1 MYTLIN
7 FISFVILTT
16 LAFRSADPIAI
27 IISIVGFTI
36 MNVMC
41 EELDQARE
49 QSKYNNYK
57 LGEK

>member
-1 MYTLIN
+1 MYTIIN

-16 LAFRSADPIAI
+16 FAIRSADPIALV
-27 IISIVGFTI
+27 ISIVGFTI
-36 MNVMC
+36 MHVMC
-41 EELDQARE
+41 EDMDIYTE